1 MDSSRLLKKPKLEE
15 EAIELNGE
23 TLAAKRDDVN
33 GNSGDESR
41 GVGGNDG
48 DSLKEQEEALVALI
62 EHRTKECQIIKK
74 KIDHYQSQLV
84 EAEKR
89 LGDSQ
94 AKLSRIRLRVK
105 APSPASAISVKEED
119 RLIQSSPR
127 NNILDGIR
135 NRPVPAQQPL
145 RPQLIIPPH
154 NPKPTTSIAA
164 DSRGGRSGKT
174 ELKTPAAAGSRTNP
188 SSSAQS
194 NGGSPVRSQEKT
206 TKRKFEQKDHKD
218 LIPIIRSSSSPCTI
232 RFQAG
237 TIISSHHKRKLRCLE
252 VCPVNDHLFIT
263 RSSASLLSTVDC
275 LSPKQR
281 RWPEDMAWHPNGDSI
296 FAAYTADGA
305 DSQISILNLNASR
318 ERKVTFLDQK
328 PHRKGIINS
337 ITFMPWADT
346 CFITGGSDH
355 AVILWQE
362 VDSSWKHK
370 TVHAHMHS
378 SAVTGVA
385 GLYQKKTILSVGADK
400 RIIAFDLSTGRS
412 EFRNQIESKCMSVLP
427 NPSDL
432 NLYMVQSGLVDVL
445 PSTSAELLLADLDK
459 STEVAT
465 SNNSNRICNNVT
477 GLKLRA
483 TREGL
488 LTVQVFVVA
497 NIIYY
502 EIWLD
507 QSFKSFLKLYDV
519 NVGANSGVCFML
531 IGTGDRVF
539 YQWYLFIT
547 VDTII
552 LPSREPGK
560 QLTLFDM
567 RLRQTELHTFGWKQ
581 ETSESQSALINQAWS
596 PDGLYLSSGSADPVI
611 HIFDIRYNASRPSQS
626 SGLDL
631 AGDKSKALEETSNFS
646 ALAKSLELW
655 VVRIGSIGFRTRNRW
670 CCEPDSEL
678 VQSQGESPDRL
689 QLDRLIDPLPPPPTA
704 VVAMPG
710 IQGTTNPGHFLSFDD
725 DDGGFGDFKV
735 ASVNHP
741 FPSRPQQ
748 DDDDDDWGDFMVSP
762 MGSNG
767 PVGSPSP
774 PPSIFDAFPSDPAP
788 GDKMPT
794 KGAKLWEKPRG
805 ALPLSIFGE
814 EEADEPQTIEPP
826 VIFSPSFSSSGPAK
840 DRKGVVAGGELKDL
854 ITSLYGQAPQP
865 EGGQKTGSSLGEAK
879 EEDSDESSWEFKE
892 ASSSPNS
899 TLKEDK
905 EKFGFDTTA
914 ALDFGNV
921 EEANG
926 QTGVDNNGGDSTKF
940 SDKNVNVQHKISNS
954 KNGVHWFFSN
964 DAWEFNNGFP
974 ESTATITSEQQ
985 VIRLFLYLPATSVF
999 KIIMV
1004 FGSIVYLLR
1013 FPCSEW

>member
-263 RSSASLLSTVDC
+263 SALDGIVNLWQLQGKGSSASLLSTVDC

-432 NLYMVQSGLVDVL
+432 NLYMVQSG
-445 PSTSAELLLADLDK
+445 
-459 STEVAT
+459 
-465 SNNSNRICNNVT
+465 
-477 GLKLRA
+477 
-483 TREGL
+483 
-488 LTVQVFVVA
+488 
-497 NIIYY
+497 
-502 EIWLD
+502 
-507 QSFKSFLKLYDV
+507 
-519 NVGANSGVCFML
+519 
-531 IGTGDRVF
+531 
-539 YQWYLFIT
+539 
-547 VDTII
+547 
-552 LPSREPGK
+552 EPGK

-626 SGLDL
+626 V
-631 AGDKSKALEETSNFS
+631 KAHQKRVFK
-646 ALAKSLELW
+646 AVW
-655 VVRIGSIGFRTRNRW
+655 H
-670 CCEPDSEL
+670 
-678 VQSQGESPDRL
+678 QS
-689 QLDRLIDPLPPPPTA
+689 
-704 VVAMPG
+704 
-710 IQGTTNPGHFLSFDD
+710 
-725 DDGGFGDFKV
+725 
-735 ASVNHP
+735 
-741 FPSRPQQ
+741 
-748 DDDDDDWGDFMVSP
+748 
-762 MGSNG
+762 
-767 PVGSPSP
+767 
-774 PPSIFDAFPSDPAP
+774 
-788 GDKMPT
+788 
-794 KGAKLWEKPRG
+794 
-805 ALPLSIFGE
+805 LPLLTSI
-814 EEADEPQTIEPP
+814 
-826 VIFSPSFSSSGPAK
+826 SS
-840 DRKGVVAGGELKDL
+840 DL
-854 ITSLYGQAPQP
+854 NIGLHRTY
-865 EGGQKTGSSLGEAK
+865 
-879 EEDSDESSWEFKE
+879 
-892 ASSSPNS
+892 
-899 TLKEDK
+899 
-905 EKFGFDTTA
+905 
-914 ALDFGNV
+914 
-921 EEANG
+921 
-926 QTGVDNNGGDSTKF
+926 
-940 SDKNVNVQHKISNS
+940 
-954 KNGVHWFFSN
+954 
-964 DAWEFNNGFP
+964 
-974 ESTATITSEQQ
+974 
-985 VIRLFLYLPATSVF
+985 
-999 KIIMV
+999 
-1004 FGSIVYLLR
+1004 
-1013 FPCSEW
+1013 